1 MKIRRA
7 SALDAPRLAE
17 IESRQPMSAQWGEK
31 GFASEV
37 THGASAVW
45 CVQED
50 GAAQGFAAF
59 RQAAG
64 FGELLNLAVDPA
76 YARRGFAFVLL
87 KHALAELRSLGVQ
100 TVSLEVNYKNVAAI
114 GLYLKLGF
122 EEQGRRKKF
131 YHGSDDALI
140 MGITL

>member
-1 MKIRRA
+1 MKIRKA
-7 SALDAPRLAE
+7 TALDAARLAE
-17 IESRQPMSAQWGEK
+17 IETRQPMSAQWGEK

-37 THGASAVW
+37 RHSASAVW
-45 CVQED
+45 CAEEG
-50 GAAQGFAAF
+50 GAVQGFAAF

-64 FGELLNLAVDPA
+64 FCELLNLAVDPA

-87 KHALAELRSLGVQ
+87 KHALTELRGLGVQ

-122 EEQGRRKKF
+122 EEKGRRKKF
-131 YHGSDDALI
+131 YHGTDDALI
-140 MGITL
+140 MGMDL